1 MDKAERLAQ
10 IMFEED
16 EYRKENGMKLMYYT
30 EEDFKIE
37 EEKRKGDKNYKKNV
51 YNI

>member
-16 EYRKENGMKLMYYT
+16 TLR
-30 EEDFKIE
+30 IE
-37 EEKRKGDKNYKKNV
+37 EGKEPIYFTKEDYEAEKEERKNK
-51 YNI
+51 